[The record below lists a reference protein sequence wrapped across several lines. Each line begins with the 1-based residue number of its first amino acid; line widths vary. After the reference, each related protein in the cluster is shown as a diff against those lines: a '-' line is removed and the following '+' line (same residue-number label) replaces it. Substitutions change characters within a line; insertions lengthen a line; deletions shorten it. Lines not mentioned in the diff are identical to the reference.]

1 MALSRRGFVQAVG
14 IGSATALTGAWIGAR
29 GREDS
34 IWSAFEPTLEA
45 VAPGMICLSSNENP
59 LGPGKT
65 VMKAVRAAF
74 GEGGRTPGRYSSS
87 GGDLIDATA
96 KKLGVKP
103 ENIVLGC
110 GSTQILR
117 TATHLFTAKDKAL
130 VGTIPTY
137 EECAGYAEMMGH
149 PGARRLARRRLQDGP
164 RQDRRR
170 REGRRASSSTA
181 IPNNPTATYVGAK
194 ATRDFLAKVNRE
206 SPDTTILVDEAYFDY
221 VTDPDHDTHIA
232 LAVDNP
238 RVVVARTFS
247 KAYGMAGL
255 RMGYAVGH
263 VDTIKKMR
271 DWDGGSGTGSLNVL
285 ALHAGIA
292 AIEQDASFIT
302 AERARNTAARD
313 FTMKWFADR
322 GMKPTDSQANF
333 MFVNIGRPVKD
344 VPRGLPRQGRARRA
358 RLPALREDPLPPLVR
373 HDGRDEEGGRGLRRG
388 AGEKGRRCRVVAP
401 GPPLAPSTGLGP
413 RQPYGR
419 NTLTPART
427 LNGQPIDRTG
437 VRATSYST
445 SNRFSTPRNRCSARV
460 IGRVADASTTT

>member
-34 IWSAFEPTLEA
+34 LWSAFEPTLEA

-59 LGPGKT
+59 LGPGKA

-74 GEGGRTPGRYSSS
+74 GEGGRTPGRYSSA
-87 GGDLIDATA
+87 GGDLIDAIA
-96 KKLGVKP
+96 KRLGVKP

-149 PGARRLARRRLQDGP
+149 PVRAVALDGDFKMDLGKIADAAKGAGLVFYCN
-164 RQDRRR
+164 
-170 REGRRASSSTA
+170 
-181 IPNNPTATYVGAK
+181 PNNPTATYVGAK

-232 LAVDNP
+232 VAIDNP

-263 VDTIKKMR
+263 ADTIKKMR
-271 DWDGGSGTGSLNVL
+271 DWDGGSGTSSLNVL
-285 ALHAGIA
+285 GPARRDRRDRTGCVVHHG
-292 AIEQDASFIT
+292 
-302 AERARNTAARD
+302 RARAEHRRARLHD
-313 FTMKWFADR
+313 EMVLGSRDEADR
-322 GMKPTDSQANF
+322 LAGELH
-333 MFVNIGRPVKD
+333 VREHRRPGEG
-344 VPRGLPRQGRARRA
+344 VPRGLPREGRARRA

-373 HDGRDEEGGRGLRRG
+373 HDGRDEEGGCGVRRG
-388 AGEKGRRCRVVAP
+388 AGEESRHRSVEQSAV
-401 GPPLAPSTGLGP
+401 TGAGSP
-413 RQPYGR
+413 RPWC
-419 NTLTPART
+419 
-427 LNGQPIDRTG
+427 
-437 VRATSYST
+437 
-445 SNRFSTPRNRCSARV
+445 F
-460 IGRVADASTTT
+460 